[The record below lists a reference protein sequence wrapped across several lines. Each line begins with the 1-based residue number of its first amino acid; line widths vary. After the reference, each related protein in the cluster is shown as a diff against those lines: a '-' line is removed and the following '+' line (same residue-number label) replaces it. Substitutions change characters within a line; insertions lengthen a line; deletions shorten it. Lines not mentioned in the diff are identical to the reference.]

1 MGTGHVGG
9 PGPAVDLP
17 TKPETKI
24 FPAEPKKGG
33 HGHQFRKEIK
43 EKKKREFVFQI
54 FETAHNH
61 SGTKFTPHEDEFLG
75 PHNSSELTQIKNWRE
90 GLAFQFPT
98 SIFRFKQLPHG
109 LHYFCFEV

>member
-43 EKKKREFVFQI
+43 EKKKTRVCI
-54 FETAHNH
+54 SN
-61 SGTKFTPHEDEFLG
+61 
-75 PHNSSELTQIKNWRE
+75 I
-90 GLAFQFPT
+90 
-98 SIFRFKQLPHG
+98 
-109 LHYFCFEV
+109 